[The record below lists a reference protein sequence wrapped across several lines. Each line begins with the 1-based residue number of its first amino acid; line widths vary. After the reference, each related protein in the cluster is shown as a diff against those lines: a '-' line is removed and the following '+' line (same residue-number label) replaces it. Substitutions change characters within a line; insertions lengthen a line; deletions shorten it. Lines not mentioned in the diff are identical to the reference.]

1 LSGRAAEHF
10 RNDGTAAARIEWIYH
25 SLCAAPAEAQA
36 ECLLDEAQ
44 KAASASLAIR
54 QRLDGENPTSAG

>member
-25 SLCAAPAEAQA
+25 HLCATPAEAQA
-36 ECLLDEAQ
+36 ECLLGEAQ
-44 KAASASLAIR
+44 KAASESLAIR
-54 QRLDGENPTSAG
+54 RRLGGQDPTSAG